1 MRVMVMIKAN
11 ADSENGVMPPPEYL
25 EKMMKFNEMLVNKG
39 IMLAAEGLH
48 PSNRAKRLRCE
59 IGKKP
64 VVIDGPFAET
74 KELLAGFWILK
85 VKDMDE
91 AVALVKQI
99 PEPDVAYSPAS
110 RLYEIEIRP
119 VGDVE
124 DFGDNATP
132 ELRAREAELRAKSA
146 KVK

>member
-48 PSNRAKRLRCE
+48 PSNRAKRVRCE

-74 KELLAGFWILK
+74 KELLAGF
-85 VKDMDE
+85 
-91 AVALVKQI
+91 
-99 PEPDVAYSPAS
+99 
-110 RLYEIEIRP
+110 YEIEIRP